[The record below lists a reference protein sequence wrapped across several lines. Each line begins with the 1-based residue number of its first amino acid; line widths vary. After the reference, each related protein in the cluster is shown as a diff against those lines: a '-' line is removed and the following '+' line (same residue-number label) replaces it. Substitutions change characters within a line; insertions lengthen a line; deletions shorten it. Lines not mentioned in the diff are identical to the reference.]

1 MNGPIHFLLLLFI
14 CLFQVVTCF
23 SLAAFSRYY
32 LGYAMVSL
40 LVEVNSAFL
49 HWRQLLLLQGTP
61 KTNSLYRKVSVANL
75 ATFVMFRIVTFGWLT
90 RWQVLNGHTIPT
102 PVYVLGCVSLA
113 AITVMNIIL
122 FYRLLRSDQHSWK
135 REEKLHSN

>member
-1 MNGPIHFLLLLFI
+1 MVPVIAL
-14 CLFQVVTCF
+14 QVVSCF
-23 SLAAFSRYY
+23 GLAAFSRYY

-75 ATFVMFRIVTFGWLT
+75 ATFVVFRIVTFGWLT

-122 FYRLLRSDQHSWK
+122 FYRLLRADYHSLRK
-135 REEKLHSN
+135 EEKIHTN